1 MGKSSNASLPRTRL
15 HRLALEGSWIV
26 FGQVLAMLGS
36 LALIRVLTA
45 HLNTEQYG
53 QLALGLTVSE
63 FIYQTVSGGLAVGI
77 GRFYSVAY
85 DRGELGNYLSASR
98 ILLLNASMVVGLVGV
113 FLVLGLLSLGY
124 GQWIGL
130 ATAALVLSV
139 FSGYNAALNNIQSA
153 ARQRAVV
160 ACHTG
165 LGSWLKVGLVITA
178 TVCLGNSSTA
188 VVVGFA
194 CAAFLITISQL
205 LHLRKTIQANST
217 VAGDI
222 YGWKEKMWKFSL
234 PFCTFGAFT
243 WMQLASDRWALQLF
257 ATKEEVG
264 QYAVLY
270 QLGYLPIALCI
281 TILINLIAPV
291 IYQRSGDATSDSR
304 NASAHRLALRAT
316 VLSLT
321 MTCICVLLAFG
332 LHEAVCSLLAGP
344 AYSHVSY
351 LMPWLALAAGLFA
364 AGQILATKL
373 MGEMKS
379 SKLTLIKI
387 TTALMGVLFNLL
399 GAAYMGIQGV
409 VFAVVLFSLIYF
421 LWMAGASSISSKIK
435 VSQ

>member
-1 MGKSSNASLPRTRL
+1 MGKSANVSVPRTRL
-15 HRLALEGSWIV
+15 HRLARESSWIV
-26 FGQVLAMLGS
+26 FGQGLAMLGS
-36 LALIRVLTA
+36 LALIKVLTA

-85 DRGELGNYLSASR
+85 DRGEILNYLHASR
-98 ILLLNASMVVGLVGV
+98 ILLLNATMVVGLVGV
-113 FLVLGLLSLGY
+113 SLVFGLLSLGY

-178 TVCLGNSSTA
+178 TICLGNSSTA

-194 CAAFLITISQL
+194 CSAFLITISQIL
-205 LHLRKTIQANST
+205 YLRKTIQANST
-217 VAGDI
+217 VAGD
-222 YGWKEKMWKFSL
+222 YYDWKEKMWKFSL

-243 WMQLASDRWALQLF
+243 WMQQASDRWALQLY

-281 TILINLIAPV
+281 TIVINLIAPI
-291 IYQRSGDATSDSR
+291 IYQRSGDATNDSR

-316 VLSLT
+316 VLSLI
-321 MTCICVLLAFG
+321 MTFICVLLAFCFHQALCG
-332 LHEAVCSLLAGP
+332 LLAGP

-351 LMPWLALAAGLFA
+351 LMPWMTLAAGFFA

-373 MGEMKS
+373 MSEMKS

-387 TTALMGVLFNLL
+387 TTALAGVFFNLI

-409 VFAVVLFSLIYF
+409 VLAIVLFSFIYL
-421 LWMAGASSISSKIK
+421 LWMVIASKSSSPIK
-435 VSQ
+435 V